1 MSRMGDERRDF
12 EVIVIGAGV
21 SGIYQINRLVNAGFD
36 AVVLEADDDVGGT
49 WYRNRYPGCRFDSE
63 SYTYGYSFS
72 KELLDEWHWKERF
85 SPQPENLRYLQYVVD
100 KFDLRRHMRFGCR
113 VEGMQWHDDERRWH
127 VTLTNGDEY
136 VARFVIASLGP
147 ISTPVVPDFAGKDD
161 FEGASF
167 HTYAWPEEPVE
178 LAGKRVGV
186 IGTGATGIQ
195 VIAAIAP
202 EVAELTVFQRRPNW
216 SSPLNNSEI
225 SDEEM
230 ADIRSRYD
238 EIFEACAASNGG
250 FVHTPIWGFWDHTP
264 EERRAIW
271 DDLYTQPGF
280 AILAANF
287 GEIFLDEEA
296 NREVSEYIADRIRQ
310 RVDDPEVAE
319 KLIPTDHGFGLQRL
333 PLETNY
339 FETYNRDN
347 VELVDVSEHPIERIT
362 STGIQTSAGHYD
374 LDIIVYATG
383 FDVMTGSFDRIDIR
397 GVDGLALQEKWA
409 DVTTTYYGL
418 LSAGFPNLLMVAG
431 PQSVSGSTN
440 FPRAIEKGAD
450 WITDLLEHARD
461 RGVDRIEAQL
471 EPEQEWLDEV
481 VTAHE
486 RLLFRRSK
494 GWFTGYNPNLPGRGE
509 GTVRYHAYFGGA
521 HRYARKIDDL
531 AEAGYPG
538 LTMSTSRVPQL

>member
-1 MSRMGDERRDF
+1 
-12 EVIVIGAGV
+12 
-21 SGIYQINRLVNAGFD
+21 
-36 AVVLEADDDVGGT
+36 
-49 WYRNRYPGCRFDSE
+49 
-63 SYTYGYSFS
+63 
-72 KELLDEWHWKERF
+72 
-85 SPQPENLRYLQYVVD
+85 
-100 KFDLRRHMRFGCR
+100 
-113 VEGMQWHDDERRWH
+113 
-127 VTLTNGDEY
+127 
-136 VARFVIASLGP
+136 
-147 ISTPVVPDFAGKDD
+147 
-161 FEGASF
+161 
-167 HTYAWPEEPVE
+167 
-178 LAGKRVGV
+178 
-186 IGTGATGIQ
+186 
-195 VIAAIAP
+195 
-202 EVAELTVFQRRPNW
+202 VFQRRPNW

-238 EIFEACAASNGG
+238 EIFAACAASNGG
-250 FVHTPIWGFWDHTP
+250 FLHTPIWGFWDHTP

-271 DDLYTQPGF
+271 DRLYDEPGF

-296 NREVSEYIADRIRQ
+296 NREVSEYIAERIRQ

-319 KLIPTDHGFGLQRL
+319 KLIPRDHGFGLQRL

-339 FETYNRDN
+339 FEAYNRDN

-362 STGIQTSAGHYD
+362 ATGIQTTAGHYD

-397 GVDGLALQEKWA
+397 GVDGLALKDKWA

-450 WITDLLEHARD
+450 WITRLLVYARD
-461 RGVDRIEAQL
+461 HGVDRIEARP

-481 VTAHE
+481 VEAHE

-521 HRYARKIDDL
+521 HRYTRKIGAL

-538 LTMSTSRVPQL
+538 LDLSPERAPQHVATE